1 MRERPIHPIV
11 FMFLILPF
19 GILPGYLSVTLG
31 YQLSH
36 AGVSVAGV
44 AGVVSLGLL
53 PHVWKFLWAPVV
65 DTTLS
70 RRTWYIIGCIAC
82 AAGLFAMG
90 SLPPTA
96 KMVPLLSSF
105 ALVSNIGVTFL
116 CMSVESV
123 MAYETPENATGRAG
137 GWFQAGVLGGS
148 GLGGGAA
155 LLIAQHTTITWLA
168 GGTLAASCL
177 ACMLALPF
185 VHGAEME
192 KHEHGLA
199 RAFVTVVTDLWHVA
213 RSRAGILALVLCF
226 LPIGT
231 GAASG
236 LFSAVANDWHAT
248 AETVALVTGALAGV
262 LSAIGCLVA
271 GVISDRMN
279 RQLAYALYGI
289 VQAAFA
295 VAMAVLPHTQLNYII
310 FTSLYTLMSGFTFA
324 GFSAFVLEAIG
335 RGAAATKYNA
345 YASLS
350 NAPIYYVTL
359 VDGWA
364 QGKRGSSGML
374 YAEAAMASVALVV
387 FLALSSALPKR
398 GVGAAPVTRG
408 IG

>member
-1 MRERPIHPIV
+1 
-11 FMFLILPF
+11 MFLILPF
-19 GILPGYLSVTLG
+19 GVLPGYLSVTLG

-44 AGVVSLGLL
+44 AGIVSLGLL

-70 RRTWYIIGCIAC
+70 RRAWYIIGCVAC

-90 SLPPTA
+90 SLPPNA
-96 KMVPLLSSF
+96 KMLPLLSSI
-105 ALVSNIGVTFL
+105 ALLSNIGVTFL

-123 MAYETPENATGRAG
+123 MAYETPENAKGRAG

-168 GGTLAASCL
+168 GATLAGACL
-177 ACMLALPF
+177 ACTLALPF
-185 VHGAEME
+185 VHGAAVD

-199 RAFVTVVTDLWHVA
+199 RALVTVVTDLWAVA
-213 RSRAGILALVLCF
+213 RSRAGILALALCF

-236 LFSAVANDWHAT
+236 LFSAVANDWHAS

-262 LSAIGCLVA
+262 LSAFGCLVA

-295 VAMAVLPHTQLNYII
+295 VGMAILPHTQINYIV

-374 YAEAAMASVALVV
+374 YAEAAMAAVALVV

-398 GVGAAPVTRG
+398 AMAVKVEVESAPA
-408 IG
+408 